1 MVLATVIAKN
11 PVMKCAGLQDWAV
24 PSKSGAAK
32 IQDLPIRLAQAP
44 LSRSLPQDEAICHY
58 TKYRIVASC

>member
-1 MVLATVIAKN
+1 VVLATVIAKN

-32 IQDLPIRLAQAP
+32 IQDLWM
-44 LSRSLPQDEAICHY
+44 DTNY
-58 TKYRIVASC
+58 